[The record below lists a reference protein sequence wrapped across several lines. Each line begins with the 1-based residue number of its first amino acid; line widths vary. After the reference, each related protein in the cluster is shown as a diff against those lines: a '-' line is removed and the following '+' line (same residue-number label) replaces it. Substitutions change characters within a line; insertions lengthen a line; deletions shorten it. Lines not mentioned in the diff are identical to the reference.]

1 MEKLQV
7 ERNQVSRASNVV
19 AGQVRGDHYGS
30 LVFISSDGNGMSG
43 KLRYVYLDREP
54 FGSYSDTTE
63 GIADKFPI
71 LLSATLTVE

>member
-1 MEKLQV
+1 MDKLQI
-7 ERNQVSRASNVV
+7 ERNQISNTSKVI

-30 LVFISSDGNGMSG
+30 LVFISSDGNGASG
-43 KLRYVYLDREP
+43 KLRYIYLDREP